1 MADTTSRIRII
12 FDGEVERLT
21 RAARAASQGLDRFS
35 AALDRNK
42 SALDKFDKVGA
53 KLNSGLLTMAKG
65 FVVAGGASASLQGA
79 VAVVGTLANVTAQL
93 APAALAVPGIILGL
107 GVAYGTA
114 KLALTGFTDAVK
126 GDAEALAQFSA
137 EGQKTVQAVRG
148 LEVGFKAMRSAVQD
162 KFFANLAP
170 EIKATGSELLVLGRD
185 HLPKVASGFNEMAK
199 AALVAMRNPFF
210 KDDLTIIIGNTAAA
224 LGKMR
229 LTLANVISGFVGL
242 GGVGSKYLPA
252 LAAAVDDVAARFKRW
267 VDQGVENNSIVRMID
282 QAIAAFKTLGR
293 ITADVGAGLGS
304 LFSAFNQGLTG
315 GGGTLEAIERV
326 TQAFRELAASNE
338 AQAAFK
344 SLGEVVKAAGDAF
357 RLVLTTAVRELGP
370 VIVDLTPFLVEL
382 VTVIGERMARAIQ
395 FVSPYLREF
404 AQFLSENR
412 ETIAPIVATLLRLA
426 VAFKALQIV
435 RTVIGAIRTFSNAIS
450 TLITRIRNMNPNTL
464 RAIAAALRRFLLPV
478 AIAVGVSQLAE
489 AIDEANLAAAG
500 GDPEKMSTLAQA
512 LHNFRLAGE
521 QLASGDFK
529 GIFAEIGQE
538 WDLLVQ
544 KFQAGESPMGA
555 VAQSINKFFDDL
567 EVSLQG
573 SLTKIRESFQRDFID
588 FFTNLPDVVGTFI
601 RDKIVTPFTE
611 GLAEFQT
618 TVQTK
623 FDEVRKRITDF
634 FTNPAGEGFDIGAAV
649 GQMII
654 DFLNGFATFATDT
667 KAKLDETVEKVRT
680 FVTVDVPN
688 ALSTLGATLRAKA
701 SEAWESFKAEAKAK
715 IDQIVADVQALPG
728 KVGAALAA
736 LPGILLQKAKDA
748 WDRFFGET
756 RTGGTRSTTE
766 AGTVPGKI
774 GAALAALPGL
784 LLGVVQRAWQGWI
797 NEQKRKIDTAI
808 ADVRALPGKVV
819 AAIGNLGGTLL
830 AAGASLIQGFI
841 DGIRS
846 KIAGIRAAAAEAA
859 AAARGFFGFSPAKE
873 GPLSGRGWTLYSGH
887 ALVEDFAAGI
897 RRSIPTASAAA
908 AALARATSGAL
919 DPAIS
924 ITSAFEAAQLARAQ
938 QQAASRT
945 LLGSAVNQVT
955 AVATREQPAP
965 VTNVT
970 VLLSREQ
977 IAEIARVVVESS
989 NRETA
994 RRVIAGAGA
1003 TY

>member
-1 MADTTSRIRII
+1 
-12 FDGEVERLT
+12 
-21 RAARAASQGLDRFS
+21 
-35 AALDRNK
+35 
-42 SALDKFDKVGA
+42 
-53 KLNSGLLTMAKG
+53 
-65 FVVAGGASASLQGA
+65 
-79 VAVVGTLANVTAQL
+79 
-93 APAALAVPGIILGL
+93 
-107 GVAYGTA
+107 
-114 KLALTGFTDAVK
+114 
-126 GDAEALAQFSA
+126 
-137 EGQKTVQAVRG
+137 
-148 LEVGFKAMRSAVQD
+148 
-162 KFFANLAP
+162 
-170 EIKATGSELLVLGRD
+170 LV
-185 HLPKVASGFNEMAK
+185 
-199 AALVAMRNPFF
+199 
-210 KDDLTIIIGNTAAA
+210 
-224 LGKMR
+224 
-229 LTLANVISGFVGL
+229 
-242 GGVGSKYLPA
+242 
-252 LAAAVDDVAARFKRW
+252 
-267 VDQGVENNSIVRMID
+267 
-282 QAIAAFKTLGR
+282 
-293 ITADVGAGLGS
+293 
-304 LFSAFNQGLTG
+304 
-315 GGGTLEAIERV
+315 
-326 TQAFRELAASNE
+326 
-338 AQAAFK
+338 
-344 SLGEVVKAAGDAF
+344 
-357 RLVLTTAVRELGP
+357 
-370 VIVDLTPFLVEL
+370 
-382 VTVIGERMARAIQ
+382 
-395 FVSPYLREF
+395 
-404 AQFLSENR
+404 
-412 ETIAPIVATLLRLA
+412 
-426 VAFKALQIV
+426 
-435 RTVIGAIRTFSNAIS
+435 
-450 TLITRIRNMNPNTL
+450 TRIRGLNPAVL
-464 RAIAAALRRFLLPV
+464 RAIAVALRRFLLPV
-478 AIAVGVSQLAE
+478 AIAVGVSELAKS
-489 AIDEANLAAAG
+489 IDEANLAAAG
-500 GDPEKMSTLAQA
+500 GDPEKMGTLAQS

-555 VAQSINKFFDDL
+555 AAQSINKFFDDL

-611 GLAEFQT
+611 GLADFQT

-623 FDEVRKRITDF
+623 FDEVRTKITDF

-688 ALSTLGATLRAKA
+688 AFSTFGATLRAKA

-715 IDQIVADVQALPG
+715 IDQIVVDVQALPG

-756 RTGGTRSTTE
+756 KTGGTKSTTE

-808 ADVRALPGKVV
+808 ADVRALPGKAVS
-819 AAIGNLGGTLL
+819 AIGNLGGTLL